1 MFYFMFY
8 VLYFTFYVLFY
19 VILHFMLYF
28 MFYTF
33 YVLFYVILHFV
44 LYFMFYICSFSCS
57 EIHYFITELWYPI
70 LIISN
75 DSFSLFSVLE
85 FSFPIQMIAFH
96 CSQYWSL
103 VSPLLLA
110 SLSPN
115 DWGKWDTAIH
125 DGIVPLPWKQA
136 KFNLWAFCSL
146 SRREQ
151 SLIVQIFGF
160 IWFVNF
166 ELRFANQESLTLPQ
180 VTLNSFFTIK
190 SHQD

>member
-1 MFYFMFY
+1 
-8 VLYFTFYVLFY
+8 
-19 VILHFMLYF
+19 MLYF
-28 MFYTF
+28 MFYI
-33 YVLFYVILHFV
+33 Y
-44 LYFMFYICSFSCS
+44 SFSCS

-75 DSFSLFSVLE
+75 DSFSL
-85 FSFPIQMIAFH
+85 
-96 CSQYWSL
+96 SQYWSL

-110 SLSPN
+110 SFSPN
-115 DWGKWDTAIH
+115 DRGKWDTAIH

-160 IWFVNF
+160 IWLVNF
-166 ELRFANQESLTLPQ
+166 ELRFANQESLTLTQ

-190 SHQD
+190 SHHD

>member
-1 MFYFMFY
+1 MLCSILCSMFYVLRFMFYFM
-8 VLYFTFYVLFY
+8 LYY
-19 VILHFMLYF
+19 ILC
-28 MFYTF
+28 
-33 YVLFYVILHFV
+33 
-44 LYFMFYICSFSCS
+44 YISCS
-57 EIHYFITELWYPI
+57 IYVPFHVRRYII
-70 LIISN
+70 LLQNS
-75 DSFSLFSVLE
+75 DTQFLLF
-85 FSFPIQMIAFH
+85 QMIAFH

-115 DWGKWDTAIH
+115 DRGKWDTAIH

-146 SRREQ
+146 SRKEQ
-151 SLIVQIFGF
+151 SLIWQIFGF

-166 ELRFANQESLTLPQ
+166 ELRFANQESLTSPQ

-190 SHQD
+190 SHQG

>member
-1 MFYFMFY
+1 MLCSILCSMFYVLRFMFYFMLYYILCYILCSIRFMFY
-8 VLYFTFYVLFY
+8 
-19 VILHFMLYF
+19 FMLY
-28 MFYTF
+28 YILCYILCSI
-33 YVLFYVILHFV
+33 YVPFHVRRYIILLQNSDTQFLLF
-44 LYFMFYICSFSCS
+44 
-57 EIHYFITELWYPI
+57 
-70 LIISN
+70 
-75 DSFSLFSVLE
+75 
-85 FSFPIQMIAFH
+85 QMIAFH

-103 VSPLLLA
+103 VSPLLFA

-180 VTLNSFFTIK
+180 VTLNSFSTIK
-190 SHQD
+190 YHQD